1 MHVLHFAGGD
11 NRGSLHWS
19 AVRQVSLGF
28 SVGWVGGG
36 VDPCSAV
43 NCIKLQRIIDALSRV
58 QSPVQ
63 LITPWWR
70 AGVKWAWWSMRGSS
84 IFPQRALASL
94 CVSMSHITI
103 VCIPCSRRDPLFLPV
118 GGIDQPTD
126 CICIKSHSHRSNGK
140 HCFPVFFSITHAER

>member
-70 AGVKWAWWSMRGSS
+70 AGVKWAWWRSS

-126 CICIKSHSHRSNGK
+126 KLYLHKISLTQIGRQTLFS
-140 HCFPVFFSITHAER
+140 CFFP